1 MNWIIFFLIFVIFVT
16 LPSLIMAI
24 KNKGQGVRTS
34 SFSRDNTTIYKGF
47 AILCIICSHYMNI
60 MGGGVTL
67 FTPLGGTGVS
77 IFLFLSGYGL
87 NESWNSSIQKNKIP
101 YKDWWKKRLINV
113 AVPYG
118 IVSLVLYWIP
128 HFMSHGFQSHDL
140 LDIIL
145 DLCCLKPQ
153 YIYGWYL
160 QYLALWYFIFYFVKR
175 TPFFNKNR
183 YILFSLISI
192 AIFIF
197 TRGLVA
203 EQSLSFVFGIILSD
217 FKYKA
222 IIENLRSCK
231 SALVILIVGIT
242 FLAIKQTD
250 LIRSAPKTIFNLVQ
264 LFIKLPIGFGSV
276 MMIYQLS
283 KKINLDFIKVVGVI
297 SYEYYII
304 HGYILGYFCSRN
316 SEKIYGAV
324 MFFVVSF
331 TISFL
336 YRFFI
341 KNFTNRIK
349 NVLKT

>member
-1 MNWIIFFLIFVIFVT
+1 M
-16 LPSLIMAI
+16 
-24 KNKGQGVRTS
+24 
-34 SFSRDNTTIYKGF
+34 
-47 AILCIICSHYMNI
+47 
-60 MGGGVTL
+60 
-67 FTPLGGTGVS
+67 FTPLGGIGVS

-87 NESWNSSIQKNKIP
+87 NESWNSSIQRNKTP

-128 HFMSHGFQSHDL
+128 HFMSHGFQSHDI

-145 DLCCLKPQ
+145 DLCCLKPK
-153 YIYGWYL
+153 YMYGWYL
-160 QYLALWYFIFYFVKR
+160 QYIALWYFIFYFVKR
-175 TPFFNKNR
+175 IHIFNKNR
-183 YILFSLISI
+183 YILFPLFSI

-197 TRGLVA
+197 SRGLVA

-231 SALVILIVGIT
+231 STLAILIVGIT

-276 MMIYQLS
+276 MMIWQLS
-283 KKINLDFIKVVGVI
+283 KKINLDFIKIVGVI

-304 HGYILGYFCSRN
+304 HGYILGYFCRRD
-316 SEKIYGAV
+316 SEKTIYGAI
-324 MFFVVSF
+324 MFFIVSF
-331 TISFL
+331 TICFSYRLFHKSFS
-336 YRFFI
+336 
-341 KNFTNRIK
+341 NRIK
-349 NVLKT
+349 NILKIFN